1 MCDSVVT
8 FHYKT
13 WSLCL
18 WYHSGKILFMW
29 WWNCYCVACSWVM
42 DCVSGLSI
50 IIYPH
55 LQRKKIGAHDII
67 VLCARIVF
75 ASVININLSRVVAL
89 GLDHLDRIWHIAQLL
104 ELLLFLLLTR
114 ALSLIIIILVL
125 CYSSVYK
132 IKYFFL

>member
-1 MCDSVVT
+1 
-8 FHYKT
+8 
-13 WSLCL
+13 
-18 WYHSGKILFMW
+18 
-29 WWNCYCVACSWVM
+29 M

-89 GLDHLDRIWHIAQLL
+89 GLDHLDRI
-104 ELLLFLLLTR
+104 
-114 ALSLIIIILVL
+114 
-125 CYSSVYK
+125 
-132 IKYFFL
+132 